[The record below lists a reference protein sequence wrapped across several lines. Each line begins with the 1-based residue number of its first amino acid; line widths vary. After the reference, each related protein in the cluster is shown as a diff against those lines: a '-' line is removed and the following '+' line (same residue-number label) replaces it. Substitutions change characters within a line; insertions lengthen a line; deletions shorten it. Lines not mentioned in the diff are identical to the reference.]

1 LYDPLTTIL
10 KQNRRTNVLAANM
23 TTTADLMRYA
33 IILSNENREHK
44 LFFNPGLYSNALGV
58 ERL

>member
-1 LYDPLTTIL
+1 
-10 KQNRRTNVLAANM
+10 M